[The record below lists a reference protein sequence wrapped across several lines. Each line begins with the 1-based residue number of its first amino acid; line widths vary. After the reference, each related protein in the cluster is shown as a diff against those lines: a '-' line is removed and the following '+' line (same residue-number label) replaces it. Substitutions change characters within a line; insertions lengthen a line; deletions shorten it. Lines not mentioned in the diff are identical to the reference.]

1 MEIELKL
8 ALYPRH
14 ISRILDAPLFH
25 KIKPQQQHL
34 HSIYFDTNTFQ
45 LKQRGIA
52 LRIRRVGKKRWIQ
65 TLKAEAQLSG
75 TLTCRPEWEATVK
88 NDTHPDFA
96 VLPKEA
102 IDLLAGIE
110 LEQVAP
116 VFVTEFKRTAW
127 FLKNAG
133 NQAEIVLD
141 TGTITANNLQQEIC
155 EVEFELKSGHA
166 EFLFDLAEQLLQ
178 QAPLFVEPQ
187 SKAARGYLLVGAST
201 IKPIKAMPV
210 LFYTDQSITD
220 IYRCIIAT
228 ALKQLLANIPGYFQH
243 IDNPEYLHQI
253 RVALRRMRS
262 GLSLLQST
270 EQPIAISWDKSLR
283 KIMQKLNEARDWDV
297 FEHEI
302 LPDILK
308 KMTSVSEHEPIQQ
321 ATLATIQDIAIKTRQ
336 RTQKKLHHIEF
347 TVLILAIE
355 RHLMALSS
363 HTEMTTKEHIQQW
376 ATKILEDR
384 WQVLHRCCQGL
395 TTQTG
400 AKRHQARIAAK
411 KMRYAADTLF
421 SLFNRKNPQRFTE
434 MLANLQDEL
443 GYTNDRRVA
452 LQLLQQL
459 AKKTG
464 SAAFDLGRFSGTLEI
479 ETLQREHQSSDAWRS
494 LSRMKL
500 FWRKT

>member
-8 ALYPRH
+8 ALHSRH
-14 ISRILDAPLFH
+14 IPRVLDAPSLR
-25 KIKPQQQHL
+25 KIKSQQRHL

-65 TLKAEAQLSG
+65 TLKAEAQSSAG
-75 TLTCRPEWEATVK
+75 TLTYRPEWEAAVK
-88 NDTHPDFA
+88 NDAHPDFTM
-96 VLPKEA
+96 LPKEA

-110 LEQVAP
+110 LEQVVP
-116 VFVTEFKRTAW
+116 VFVTKFKRIAW
-127 FLKNAG
+127 FLKNAD
-133 NQAEIVLD
+133 NRAEVVLD
-141 TGTITANNLQQEIC
+141 TGTIIANNLQQEIC

-178 QAPLFVEPQ
+178 QVPLFVEPQ

-201 IKPIKAMPV
+201 IKPIKAPTV
-210 LFYTDQSITD
+210 LFYKDQSVTD
-220 IYRCIIAT
+220 IYCCIIAT

-253 RVALRRMRS
+253 RVALRRIHS
-262 GLSLLQST
+262 GLSFFQST
-270 EQPIAISWDKSLR
+270 EQPIVIFWNKSLR

-302 LPDILK
+302 FPDILEK
-308 KMTSVSEHEPIQQ
+308 ITSVCEHEPIQQ
-321 ATLATIQDIAIKTRQ
+321 TSLVAIQNIALKVRQ
-336 RTQKKLHHIEF
+336 RTQKKLHHVEF
-347 TVLILAIE
+347 TALILAIE
-355 RHLMALSS
+355 RHLIALSS
-363 HTEMTTKEHIQQW
+363 HAEMTSKEHIQQW
-376 ATKILEDR
+376 AKKILEDR

-395 TTQTG
+395 TTQT
-400 AKRHQARIAAK
+400 AAERHRARIAAK
-411 KMRYAADTLF
+411 KMRYAADILF
-421 SLFNRKNPQRFTE
+421 SLFNCKSPQRFIE
-434 MLANLQDEL
+434 MLASLQDEL

-452 LQLLQQL
+452 IELLQQL
-459 AKKTG
+459 AKKTQ
-464 SAAFDLGRFSGTLEI
+464 SVAFDLGRFSGTLEI

-500 FWRKT
+500 FWR